1 MAQAK
6 RGLLLRVLVVCG
18 CVGGLAFVHLG
29 DLSRLM
35 GDPVG
40 SYGLVTDGSVIDG
53 IVPGSG
59 AARAGL
65 RPGERIDLSQN
76 TALLREADVLED
88 FAPHGYSSL
97 VVRVEGPVPRSV
109 VVRAAPED
117 PSDAPLILTREVLA
131 FLPLLIAVVL
141 LFLRPGRLTWLL
153 FLMTLDMHGAPSTV
167 AYFRLFAT
175 PFAHVVLDV
184 FQLAVAIAAG
194 AAAVMFAF
202 SLAGH
207 AIRGWR
213 IIPVAGAAIA
223 AIPQARTL
231 NEWLPGLTAIDL
243 NGTAQM
249 LSQVALFMFVFVG
262 LVDAFV
268 TTREH
273 SRGKM
278 LWLAMGLLVANV
290 AAAMDGVLW
299 ANSGSYALH
308 TLLRAAPVGFL
319 ILCAYTLLATR
330 VVDIRFAISRTI
342 VYGGI
347 TAGLIVV
354 FALVDLLLTRGV
366 DEGRLSLPLD
376 VVIAVVLGF
385 SIHNVQSRLDTL
397 VDRVLFRRRYLAG
410 EGLARAANAVLQVR
424 DESAVAEYVVDLPVR
439 LLDLAGAAV
448 YRRGAKGFKL
458 EREVECTH
466 LPRRCDE
473 NDPLC
478 IYLIAELG
486 AVHLA
491 DIPVRRDW
499 PVDVALAIPFV
510 LRRELAGFVVY
521 GAHRDGTEIDA
532 NEERALMALA
542 TNADLAYERVS
553 ALKMREELERLRAQL
568 SSRPALS

>member
-29 DLSRLM
+29 DLSRVM

-40 SYGLVTDGSVIDG
+40 SYGLVTDGRVVAEV
-53 IVPGSG
+53 VPGSG

-65 RPGERIDLSQN
+65 HPGERVDLSEN
-76 TALLREADVLED
+76 APLLREADVLED

-97 VVRVEGPVPRSV
+97 VVRVESPVPRTIA
-109 VVRAAPED
+109 VRATPED
-117 PSDAPLILTREVLA
+117 PSDAPLILTREALA

-167 AYFRLFAT
+167 AYFRLFTT
-175 PFAHVVLDV
+175 PLAHLVLDM
-184 FQLAVAIAAG
+184 FQLAVAIAANM
-194 AAAVMFAF
+194 AAVMFAF

-231 NEWLPGLTAIDL
+231 NEWMPGLTAIDL

-249 LSQVALFMFVFVG
+249 LSQILLFVFVLVG

-268 TTREH
+268 TTRER

-278 LWLAMGLLVANV
+278 LWLAMGLLVASV
-290 AAAMDGVLW
+290 AAAIDGVLW
-299 ANSGSYALH
+299 ANYGSYAAH

-347 TAGLIVV
+347 TASLIVV

-366 DEGRLSLPLD
+366 DEARLSLPLD
-376 VVIAVVLGF
+376 VVIAVILGF
-385 SIHNVQSRLDTL
+385 SIHNIQSRLDML

-424 DESAVAEYVVDLPVR
+424 DDSAVAEYVVDLPVR
-439 LLDLAGAAV
+439 LLDLTGAAV
-448 YRRGAKGFKL
+448 YRRGTKGFKL

-478 IYLIAELG
+478 IYLTAELA

-491 DIPVRRDW
+491 DIPMHREW
-499 PVDVALAIPFV
+499 PSDVSLAIPFV
-510 LRRELAGFVVY
+510 LRGELQGFVVY

-532 NEERALMALA
+532 NEERALMELA
-542 TNADLAYERVS
+542 RNADLAYERI
-553 ALKMREELERLRAQL
+553 AAKAMEAELIRLRAQL
-568 SSRPALS
+568 AARPAIS